1 MLHPLMIGIVT
12 VNTSMTVF
20 YWAFLFGDFY
30 LRWLT
35 EAEDKPKDIVT
46 PA

>member
-12 VNTSMTVF
+12 VNTSMTVI

-30 LRWLT
+30 LRWMA
-35 EAEDKPKDIVT
+35 EADDKPKDTVS